1 MKKAG
6 LWFLAFVITLSSA
19 VYQRLTGPTYPLR
32 GKTTLKGTEI
42 PYELI
47 RTHEIGPECKIKVKA
62 PEEEIDGHL
71 IYKRYKT
78 NDAWTEVP
86 MNRENGY
93 LSAVLPQQPA
103 AGKLAYKVFLDKD
116 DEELVLS
123 GKEPVVIRFK
133 GAVPGYILIPHV
145 IIMFLAMLFS
155 TRAGLEALRKGSDPG
170 KLVIW
175 TLALLITGGMILGPM
190 VQKFAFG
197 ALWTGFP
204 FGYDLTD
211 NKTLIALLGWI
222 AAWVAG
228 RKGKSARGW
237 ILGASILTLVI
248 FLIPHSLLGSELDY
262 SEIETPVNK

>member
-6 LWFLAFVITLSSA
+6 FWILAFMITLSAA

-32 GKTTLKGTEI
+32 GKITLAGTEI
-42 PYELI
+42 SYRLI
-47 RTHEIGPECKIKVKA
+47 RTHEIGPDCNVKVKV
-62 PEEEIDGHL
+62 PVETIRGRL

-78 NDAWTEVP
+78 DDPWTSVP
-86 MNRENGY
+86 MERDNGF
-93 LSAVLPQQPA
+93 LSGKLPQQPS
-103 AGKLAYKVFLDKD
+103 AGKLAYNVFLSDKD
-116 DEELVLS
+116 EEIALS
-123 GKEPVVIRFK
+123 TENPIIIRFK
-133 GAVPGYILIPHV
+133 GFVPRYILIPHI

-155 TRAGLEALRKGSDPG
+155 TRAGLEALRKRGSPR

-175 TLALLITGGMILGPM
+175 TLGLLVVGGMIFGPL

-197 ALWTGFP
+197 SLWTGFP

-222 AAWVAG
+222 AAWIAG
-228 RKGKSARGW
+228 RKGKPARVW
-237 ILGASILTLVI
+237 VLGASILMLVV

-262 SEIETPVNK
+262 SKIDVAGR